1 MIREQK
7 ANYETIIQVKDL
19 KFSKYKEH
27 ACNRCRQIAE
37 DLDGLDVSKEQ
48 NAANVMDVTEP
59 KPKTVPDNQIPPKI
73 NNTNPIT
80 PSKDSPKV
88 IGMLW

>member
-1 MIREQK
+1 M
-7 ANYETIIQVKDL
+7 

-37 DLDGLDVSKEQ
+37 DLDGLDVSIEK
-48 NAANVMDVTEP
+48 NAANVMDVTVP
-59 KPKTVPDNQIPPKI
+59 KPKPVPDNQIPAKI

-80 PSKDSPKV
+80 PVKDSPKV
-88 IGMLW
+88 IGMFW